1 MKKEYDGRNTVCIF
15 FFIFRYIKYKI
26 LKYKK
31 LLFFC
36 KSVLES
42 IFRIYIYI
50 IYVTYKFNIN
60 DYNDF

>member
-1 MKKEYDGRNTVCIF
+1 MYF